1 MWGRLLP
8 RQLRVRS
15 ACSQTG
21 TSCQQALLSM
31 QNELVHKLRPPR
43 RANYIASTTVSQ
55 SKVCWDCGEYP
66 RILTDHVASAEECR
80 LVAHSTRVALSSGIT
95 QAFEMHSETRMF
107 PCEGEYSEEMLGPV
121 VYAKVQQLVGRIQR
135 HIESDYRTKVSTAG
149 ALLQWRRGSGDD
161 IASEIYSTSHVDKA
175 NRVKYDISAVLYL
188 TTEGD
193 DFTGG
198 AFAFNDEDGDQ
209 IVTPIAGRLL
219 TFSSG
224 AWRTCVHECA
234 EGYDAE

>member
-1 MWGRLLP
+1 MLIFWANPCLL
-8 RQLRVRS
+8 
-15 ACSQTG
+15 
-21 TSCQQALLSM
+21 
-31 QNELVHKLRPPR
+31 
-43 RANYIASTTVSQ
+43 
-55 SKVCWDCGEYP
+55 
-66 RILTDHVASAEECR
+66 
-80 LVAHSTRVALSSGIT
+80 
-95 QAFEMHSETRMF
+95 
-107 PCEGEYSEEMLGPV
+107 
-121 VYAKVQQLVGRIQR
+121 KVQQLVGRIQR

-234 EGYDAE
+234 EDYDAE